1 MLYQGLIY
9 FIVTVFSS
17 SAWEFIKMY
26 PVSQTCYSTICKS
39 WREKTEFGSQC
50 HYFMFQS
57 FCDTAINEQFTSD
70 GEKKRTS
77 TSLSMISGSAGR
89 LAGRVTDDCT
99 NWSFNMKFLS
109 YCFLP
114 SGFNGDHWSVS
125 YTHSNTI
132 HICFKGH
139 FLAPLLTGLAVN
151 W

>member
-39 WREKTEFGSQC
+39 WREKNRIWLSMSLFHVSVILWHSNQW
-50 HYFMFQS
+50 
-57 FCDTAINEQFTSD
+57 AIYLRWRD
-70 GEKKRTS
+70 KKTS

-89 LAGRVTDDCT
+89 LSGRVTDDCT
-99 NWSFNMKFLS
+99 YWSCNMKFLS

-139 FLAPLLTGLAVN
+139 FLAPLLTGLAAN